1 MKAFLKKLKPQSFN
15 DLVAA
20 VALFR
25 PGTMDNIDNF
35 IARKEKRIKVIYPD
49 DSLEPILKDTYGIIV
64 YQEQI
69 MQILVKMAGF
79 TFAEADNIRRAMS
92 KKKLEIIKDLL
103 EILVLSL
110 TAHQLLS
117 EKKKNKPKSKR
128 QK

>member
-25 PGTMDNIDNF
+25 PGPMDNIDNF

-92 KKKLEIIKDLL
+92 KKKHD
-103 EILVLSL
+103 VM
-110 TAHQLLS
+110 QS
-117 EKKKNKPKSKR
+117 ER
-128 QK
+128 EV